1 MKDKTI
7 VCKDCGKEFV
17 HTVRDQE
24 FYKEKGYENDPVRCR
39 DCRNKRKAEKNQR
52 FQDKKEN

>member
-7 VCKDCGKEFV
+7 ICKDCGIEFI
-17 HTVRDQE
+17 HTIRDQE

-39 DCRNKRKAEKNQR
+39 DCRNKRKEQRKDFNKKLEK
-52 FQDKKEN
+52 

>member
-7 VCKDCGKEFV
+7 ICKDCGVEFI

-24 FYKEKGYENDPVRCR
+24 FYKEKGYENDPLRCR
-39 DCRNKRKAEKNQR
+39 DCRNKRKEQRKNYT
-52 FQDKKEN
+52 KKENK